1 MNARV
6 EAALRRHRT
15 ISIGALIVLTVL
27 AWAWLFSGAGMGMN
41 PPISLAPATPAPM
54 AMPDMPGMDMSNMAG
69 MPMDTAL
76 PWTLTRFALAVTMW
90 WVMMVA
96 MMLPS
101 AAPTILLYARVATM
115 GGAKGRPATASFL
128 AGYLLVWGIY
138 SLAAA
143 TLQMGLE
150 RVALLAPMEMVLQ
163 SRWLAGGLLVIAGLY
178 QVSPLKAACLRHCRN
193 PAQFLSRHYR
203 PGAAG
208 ALRMGLIHG
217 SYCVGC
223 CWLLMALLFV
233 GGIMNLAW
241 IALLALAVALE
252 KLLPYGRAI
261 GILAGLACMLW
272 GGAMLAGTV

>member
-6 EAALRRHRT
+6 EAALRRHRA
-15 ISIGALIVLTVL
+15 ISIGALIVLTAL
-27 AWAWLFSGAGMGMN
+27 AWTWLFSGAGMDMN
-41 PPISLAPATPAPM
+41 PQASLAPPAPKP
-54 AMPDMPGMDMSNMAG
+54 MPDMPGMDMSHMAG
-69 MPMDTAL
+69 MTMDMAL
-76 PWTLTRFALAVTMW
+76 PWTIGRFALTFAMW
-90 WVMMVA
+90 WVMMIA

-101 AAPTILLYARVATM
+101 AAPTILLYARVATL

-128 AGYLLVWGIY
+128 AGYLLAWGLY

-150 RVALLAPMEMVLQ
+150 RVALLAPMEMVVLN
-163 SRWLAGGLLVIAGLY
+163 RWLAGGLLIAAGLY
-178 QVSPLKAACLRHCRN
+178 QVSPLKNICLRHCRN
-193 PAQFLSRHYR
+193 PAQFLSRHHR

-241 IALLALAVALE
+241 IALLTLAVAME
-252 KLLPYGRAI
+252 KLLPYGRTI
-261 GILAGLACMLW
+261 GFLAGIACILW
-272 GGAMLAGTV
+272 GGAMLAGAI